1 MIRKDPNLTK
11 KHNIQWFG
19 PHLAGD
25 EVLYLERCLTN
36 NYINDGILSRQ
47 VEQEISNFLGVKY
60 ALTVTNGTSALAVS
74 LMALGIGV
82 GDEVLV
88 PNFTFA
94 ATANAVLMTGAK
106 PILTDIS
113 EENFCISIES
123 IQRVQTPSTKAVIAV
138 DVNGRSS
145 NYDQL
150 TTFCD
155 NSKLHLIC
163 DSAEALGSKNHK
175 KYLGSFGKAGCF
187 SFSANKTITS
197 GQGGLIATNDRSLFN
212 RAKEIKDQ
220 GRSKQGTGGDDR
232 HNSVGFNFKFTDIQA
247 SFILAQLKCLKQR
260 LKEAERRDAL
270 YRYHLSGINDLII
283 PNASSEGK
291 EVLQWF
297 DILTP
302 KRDLITTAFKREK
315 IQHRN
320 FWLPLS
326 QQKIYGSGGHFPYT
340 KKISALGMWLPSRY
354 DIKEQEI
361 EKIAKTI
368 KSA

>member
-138 DVNGRSS
+138 E
-145 NYDQL
+145 L
-150 TTFCD
+150 
-155 NSKLHLIC
+155 LHTLPALRTPP
-163 DSAEALGSKNHK
+163 SAVSQITHHTCHFSQVRLGSH
-175 KYLGSFGKAGCF
+175 
-187 SFSANKTITS
+187 I
-197 GQGGLIATNDRSLFN
+197 SLTCN
-212 RAKEIKDQ
+212 IP
-220 GRSKQGTGGDDR
+220 
-232 HNSVGFNFKFTDIQA
+232 
-247 SFILAQLKCLKQR
+247 L
-260 LKEAERRDAL
+260 ER
-270 YRYHLSGINDLII
+270 
-283 PNASSEGK
+283 E
-291 EVLQWF
+291 
-297 DILTP
+297 
-302 KRDLITTAFKREK
+302 
-315 IQHRN
+315 
-320 FWLPLS
+320 
-326 QQKIYGSGGHFPYT
+326 
-340 KKISALGMWLPSRY
+340 
-354 DIKEQEI
+354 
-361 EKIAKTI
+361 
-368 KSA
+368 